1 MSDDYECEPVET
13 SGNKG
18 QVEHIIRSYGQTKRR
33 DLMLLRLI
41 NDTRDLEKEHND
53 SELTEYTKDVFRRAL
68 GALTPERKEE
78 LWEEFADH
86 GWLDDGD

>member
-41 NDTRDLEKEHND
+41 NETRDLEKEHN
-53 SELTEYTKDVFRRAL
+53 SGELTEYTKELFSRAL

-78 LWEEFADH
+78 LRTEFSDR